1 MIASPTTS
9 LSVIDAAAKRRSIR
23 AFVQEPVP
31 REDLEQ
37 IIEVASLAPSA
48 FNAQPWRF
56 VVVEDAE
63 LKAKLAG
70 VAFNQRQVHSAPAV
84 IVLYT
89 DIADTLANV
98 HDIVHPGLGAEQ
110 HEQTV
115 KSIVGFLNSKDSAD
129 AEAWGA
135 GQGNIALGYLLL
147 AAEGLGYQTSAMA
160 GFDPEGVKKLL
171 GLPAN
176 VRVNALVAVGK
187 GAEEGFPHHRHP
199 VSRLVKFV

>member
-1 MIASPTTS
+1 MIESPVAS
-9 LSVIDAAAKRRSIR
+9 LSVVDAAAKRRSIR
-23 AFVQEPVP
+23 AFVQQPIP
-31 REDLEQ
+31 RDDLEQ

-56 VVVEDAE
+56 VVVEDPA

-70 VAFNQRQVHSAPAV
+70 AAFNQRQVHSAPAV

-89 DIADTLANV
+89 DMAGTLANI
-98 HDIVHPGLGAEQ
+98 DEIMHPGLPVAER
-110 HEQTV
+110 EQSV
-115 KSIVGFLNSKDSAD
+115 ARIVGFLREKGE
-129 AEAWGA
+129 AEAESWGA
-135 GQGNIALGYLLL
+135 AQGNIALGFLLL

-160 GFDPEGVKKLL
+160 GFDPEAVKQLL

-187 GAEEGFPHHRHP
+187 GAEDGFPHHRHP
-199 VSRLVKFV
+199 VSRLATFV

>member
-1 MIASPTTS
+1 MIESPAAS
-9 LSVIDAAAKRRSIR
+9 LSVVDAASRRRSIR
-23 AFVQEPVP
+23 TFVQQPIP

-56 VVVEDAE
+56 VVVEDAA
-63 LKAKLAG
+63 LKAKLAAA
-70 VAFNQRQVHSAPAV
+70 AFNQRQVLSAPAV

-89 DIADTLANV
+89 DIVDTIANV
-98 HDIVHPGLGAEQ
+98 NEIMHPGLPAEQ
-110 HEQTV
+110 REQSVTR
-115 KSIVGFLNSKDSAD
+115 IVGVLQEKGEAD
-129 AEAWGA
+129 AESWDAA
-135 GQGNIALGYLLL
+135 QGNIALGFLLL
-147 AAEGLGYQTSAMA
+147 AAEGLGYQSSAMA
-160 GFDPEGVKKLL
+160 GFDPEAVKQLL

-199 VSRLVKFV
+199 VSRLAKFV

>member
-1 MIASPTTS
+1 MIESTAIS

-23 AFVQEPVP
+23 AFVQEPIP

-37 IIEVASLAPSA
+37 VIEVASLAPSA

-56 VVVEDAE
+56 VVVEDVN
-63 LKAKLAG
+63 LKAKLAA
-70 VAFNQRQVHSAPAV
+70 VAFNQRQVLSAPAV

-89 DIADTLANV
+89 DIADTLATV
-98 HDIVHPGLGAEQ
+98 DDIVHPGLAADQ
-110 HEQTV
+110 RAQTV
-115 KSIVGFLNSKDSAD
+115 KSIVGFLQGKGESE

-160 GFDPEGVKKLL
+160 GFDPEGVKQLL

-176 VRVNALVAVGK
+176 VRVNALVAIGK

-199 VSRLVKFV
+199 VSRLAKFV

>member
-1 MIASPTTS
+1 MIDSPALP
-9 LSVIDAAAKRRSIR
+9 LSVVDAAAKRRSIR
-23 AFVQEPVP
+23 AFVQQPIP

-56 VVVEDAE
+56 VVVEDVA
-63 LKAKLAG
+63 LKAKLAA
-70 VAFNQRQVHSAPAV
+70 VAFNQRQVLSAPAV

-89 DIADTLANV
+89 DIADTLATV
-98 HDIVHPGLGAEQ
+98 HDIVHPGLPAEQ
-110 HEQTV
+110 REQTV
-115 KSIVGFLNSKDSAD
+115 KSIVGFLGGKGEAE

-135 GQGNIALGYLLL
+135 VQGNIALGYLLL
-147 AAEGLGYQTSAMA
+147 AAEGLGYQSSAMA
-160 GFDPEGVKKLL
+160 GFDPEGVKQLL

-187 GAEEGFPHHRHP
+187 GAEEGFPHHRHT
-199 VSRLVKFV
+199 VSRLAKFV